1 MPKVVRLIVYEGSMG
16 WLKKQLGRSM
26 NDGTI
31 ALSDEEYSGENLITA
46 VTLRTDLEW
55 DEEDI
60 LNAINH
66 PSVKE
71 EIEND

>member
-66 PSVKE
+66 
-71 EIEND
+71 